1 MTIVSVDNDKNTCT
15 IKLANDETVEFKMDS
30 DTSLAAGYIPQAGDV
45 VNISYSKD
53 DMLLK
58 DIDLKDRPA
67 PADSGGGD
75 AQ

>member
-1 MTIVSVDNDKNTCT
+1 MKKICSISKLNKTVRTGGVS
-15 IKLANDETVEFKMDS
+15 
-30 DTSLAAGYIPQAGDV
+30 QQ
-45 VNISYSKD
+45 
-53 DMLLK
+53 LLK